1 MVRAVVMRGG
11 EGTRSRGLGL
21 VRGLALL
28 LQALFLL
35 GGAPRT
41 AAASDLSS
49 LIAQSL
55 SDPVPLAVDD
65 TRLDVAALRALY
77 DTRAS
82 APLWVSAPDANA
94 RIEAVVAFL
103 RQVDRDGLES
113 RAYRVA
119 NIEARRGSTDP
130 LQRAELDMLLSE
142 AVMRYGV
149 HVRTGARRPR
159 VPIPEI
165 EPMVVDPDPVPI
177 ALELATAPPI
187 EIPSRMQRLAPQ
199 TAEYAKMRDLLA
211 SYREIA
217 AHGGWPRV
225 GDLPKLS
232 PGAVDPGV
240 RRLRERLL
248 ATGEL
253 SADDVPPAGQRDVY
267 DAKLEA
273 AVRKFQRHHGLAPD
287 GTVGNKT
294 REALNVTAADR
305 VGQIVANLER
315 LRWLPTE
322 LGERYVWINIPEY
335 RLRLEDRGTT
345 TLEMP
350 VIVGKSSWQTPVF
363 SSEIRHVVFNPPWNV
378 PPRIAAEELIPRAM
392 ADQSYFAAQGI
403 SWRGGTR
410 VASAGSGI
418 SDGGGVVTAP
428 RRLRQAPGPKNPL
441 GRVKFNMP
449 NPFGV
454 YLHDTPNKDKF
465 RLTTRSLSHGC
476 VRVGNAPALAA
487 ALLGDMPEW
496 DESRRKR
503 ALSDW
508 STRNVNLRSP
518 IPVHIVYATAWRDH
532 DGTVQFREDI
542 YDDDAVLARDVGK
555 PRSIRPASGTPVP
568 STETSP
574 ARVGDAES

>member
-1 MVRAVVMRGG
+1 MVRAVVRRGNG
-11 EGTRSRGLGL
+11 RSSGWKAGVVRWL
-21 VRGLALL
+21 VVVQAVALL
-28 LQALFLL
+28 GIAV
-35 GGAPRT
+35 RT
-41 AAASDLSS
+41 ASANDLAPV
-49 LIAQSL
+49 IAQSL
-55 SDPVPLAVDD
+55 SDPAPLTVGQ

-94 RIEAVVAFL
+94 RIDAVVAFL
-103 RQVDRDGLES
+103 RQVERDGLEP

-119 NIEARRGSTDP
+119 LIEERRGATDP

-159 VPIPEI
+159 VAIPEI

-177 ALELATAPPI
+177 ALDLAAAPPI

-199 TAEYAKMRDLLA
+199 TAGYAKMRDLLA

-217 AHGGWPRV
+217 AHGGWPKV
-225 GDLPKLS
+225 GELPKLS
-232 PGAVDPGV
+232 PGTADPGV
-240 RRLRERLL
+240 RRLRERLV

-253 SADDVPPAGQRDVY
+253 SAADVPPGGQRDVY
-267 DAKLEA
+267 DEKLVA
-273 AVRKFQRHHGLAPD
+273 AVKKFQKQHGLVPD

-294 REALNVTAADR
+294 REALNVTAAER
-305 VGQIVANLER
+305 VAQIVANLER
-315 LRWLPTE
+315 LRWLPTD

-418 SDGGGVVTAP
+418 SDGGSVVTTP

-465 RLTTRSLSHGC
+465 RLTSRSLSHGC

-496 DESRRKR
+496 DESRRTK

-518 IPVHIVYATAWRDH
+518 VPVHIVYETAWRDH

-542 YDDDAVLARDVGK
+542 YDEDAELARDVAK
-555 PRSIRPASGTPVP
+555 PRAIRPANVVPAPAGEPVP
-568 STETSP
+568 V
-574 ARVGDAES
+574 RVGDSES

>member
-1 MVRAVVMRGG
+1 MRG
-11 EGTRSRGLGL
+11 LML
-21 VRGLALL
+21 VPAMLL
-28 LQALFLL
+28 L
-35 GGAPRT
+35 
-41 AAASDLSS
+41 AASRPARADDIAP

-55 SDPVPLAVDD
+55 SDPAPLAVDG
-65 TRLDVAALRALY
+65 TKLDVVALRALY
-77 DTRAS
+77 DTRSS
-82 APLWVSAPDANA
+82 APLWVTAPDANA
-94 RIEAVVAFL
+94 RIDAVVEFL
-103 RQVDRDGLES
+103 RHADRDGLDPQ
-113 RAYRVA
+113 AYRITL
-119 NIEARRGSTDP
+119 IEARRGSTDP
-130 LQRAELDMLLSE
+130 LKRAELDMLLSE

-159 VPIPEI
+159 VPIPDI

-177 ALELATAPPI
+177 ALDLASAPPI
-187 EIPSRMQRLAPQ
+187 EVVSRMQRLAPQ
-199 TAEYAKMRDLLA
+199 TADYATMRDLLA
-211 SYREIA
+211 RYREVA
-217 AHGGWPRV
+217 AHGGWPKV
-225 GDLPKLS
+225 GDVPKLT
-232 PGAVDPGV
+232 PGAVDPSV
-240 RRLRERLL
+240 RRVRERLL

-253 SADDVPPAGQRDVY
+253 AADQVPTPAQRDVY
-267 DAKLEA
+267 DKHLEA
-273 AVRKFQRHHGLAPD
+273 AVKTFQKHHGLTPD
-287 GTVGNKT
+287 GTIGNKT
-294 REALNVTAADR
+294 RDAMNVSAAER
-305 VGQIVANLER
+305 VEQIVANMER
-315 LRWLPTE
+315 LRWLPTD

-335 RLRLEDRGTT
+335 RLRVEDRGTT

-350 VIVGKSSWQTPVF
+350 VIVGKPTWQTPVF
-363 SSEIRHVVFNPPWNV
+363 SSQIRHLVFNPPWNV

-392 ADQSYFAAQGI
+392 ADEGYFAAQGI

-418 SDGGGVVTAP
+418 TDGGTVVTTP

-465 RLTTRSLSHGC
+465 RQTSRSLSHGC

-496 DESRRKR
+496 DETRRKS

-518 IPVHIVYATAWRDH
+518 VPVHIVYATAWRDP

-542 YDDDAVLARDVGK
+542 YDSDAELARDVSK
-555 PRSIRPASGTPVP
+555 PRSVRPPAVTAPAG
-568 STETSP
+568 EAAP
-574 ARVGDAES
+574 ARVGDAEL